1 MKLRVTYMILSMAIL
16 FVLPLLLS
24 VAYEHIDKENTIKLG
39 KKDIIWFIVVS
50 IGLSIGFEIVAHM
63 NLVTLTLTSF
73 IMAYLIFMSY
83 TDQKTKQVYSAVS
96 LVVFLIAIVIC
107 ILQIMNRGMYSMF
120 NVGAMICLN
129 ALLVALG
136 QLGLLGMGDVDIY
149 GVIGLYYL
157 QTRPEAFFSI
167 ILNLLLAN
175 ILFGIS
181 AIARKAR
188 HKDKLPFTLYIAIST
203 GIMCVIGI

>member
-24 VAYEHIDKENTIKLG
+24 VAFEHIDKENTIKLG
-39 KKDIIWFIVVS
+39 KKDAIWFIVVS

-96 LVVFLIAIVIC
+96 LVVFLVAIVIC
-107 ILQIMNRGMYSMF
+107 MLQIMNRGMYSIF

-129 ALLVALG
+129 VLLVVLG
-136 QLGLLGMGDVDIY
+136 QFGLLGMGDVDIY
-149 GVIGLYYL
+149 GVIGLFYL

-167 ILNLLLAN
+167 VLNLLLAN

>member
-24 VAYEHIDKENTIKLG
+24 VAFEHIDKENTIKLS

-50 IGLSIGFEIVAHM
+50 VGLSIGFEIVAHM

-96 LVVFLIAIVIC
+96 LVVFLVAIVIC
-107 ILQIMNRGMYSMF
+107 MLQIMNRGMYSMF

>member
-1 MKLRVTYMILSMAIL
+1 MRVTYRALSMAIL

-107 ILQIMNRGMYSMF
+107 MLQIMNRGMYSMF

-136 QLGLLGMGDVDIY
+136 QFGLLGMGDVDIY

>member
-1 MKLRVTYMILSMAIL
+1 MKLRVTYMALSMAIL

-24 VAYEHIDKENTIKLG
+24 VAFEHIDKENTIKLG
-39 KKDIIWFIVVS
+39 KKDTIWFIVVS

-96 LVVFLIAIVIC
+96 LVVFLVAIVIC
-107 ILQIMNRGMYSMF
+107 MLQIMNRGMYSIF

-129 ALLVALG
+129 VLLVVLG
-136 QLGLLGMGDVDIY
+136 QFGLLGMGDVDIY
-149 GVIGLYYL
+149 GVIGLFYL

-175 ILFGIS
+175 ILFGVS

>member
-24 VAYEHIDKENTIKLG
+24 VAFEHIDKENTIKLG

-96 LVVFLIAIVIC
+96 LVVFLVAIVIC
-107 ILQIMNRGMYSMF
+107 MLQIMNRGMYSIF

-129 ALLVALG
+129 VLLVVLG
-136 QLGLLGMGDVDIY
+136 QFGLLGMGDVEIY

-157 QTRPEAFFSI
+157 QTRPDAFFSI
-167 ILNLLLAN
+167 VLNLLLAN

>member
-1 MKLRVTYMILSMAIL
+1 MKLRVAYMILSMAIL

-50 IGLSIGFEIVAHM
+50 IELSIGFEIVAHM

-96 LVVFLIAIVIC
+96 LVVFLVAIVIC
-107 ILQIMNRGMYSMF
+107 MLQIMNRGMYSIF

-129 ALLVALG
+129 VLLVVLG
-136 QLGLLGMGDVDIY
+136 QFGLLGMGDVEIY

-157 QTRPEAFFSI
+157 QTRPDAFFSI

>member
-24 VAYEHIDKENTIKLG
+24 VAFEHIDKENTIKLG

-96 LVVFLIAIVIC
+96 LVVFLVAIVIC
-107 ILQIMNRGMYSMF
+107 MLQIMNRGMYSIF

-129 ALLVALG
+129 ALLVVLG
-136 QLGLLGMGDVDIY
+136 QFGLLGMGDVGIY

-157 QTRPEAFFSI
+157 QTRPDAFFSI

>member
-1 MKLRVTYMILSMAIL
+1 MKLRVTYMALSMAIL

-24 VAYEHIDKENTIKLG
+24 VAFEHIDKENTIKLG

-96 LVVFLIAIVIC
+96 LVVFLVAIVIC
-107 ILQIMNRGMYSMF
+107 MLQIMNRGMYSIF

-129 ALLVALG
+129 ALLVVLG
-136 QLGLLGMGDVDIY
+136 QFGLLGMGDVDIY
-149 GVIGLYYL
+149 GVIGLFYL

-167 ILNLLLAN
+167 VLNLLLAN
-175 ILFGIS
+175 ILFGVS

>member
-1 MKLRVTYMILSMAIL
+1 
-16 FVLPLLLS
+16 
-24 VAYEHIDKENTIKLG
+24 
-39 KKDIIWFIVVS
+39 
-50 IGLSIGFEIVAHM
+50 
-63 NLVTLTLTSF
+63 
-73 IMAYLIFMSY
+73 MAYLIFMSY

-96 LVVFLIAIVIC
+96 LVVFLVAIVIC
-107 ILQIMNRGMYSMF
+107 MIQIMSRGMYSMF
-120 NVGAMICLN
+120 NVGAMICLSV
-129 ALLVALG
+129 LLVVLG
-136 QLGLLGMGDVDIY
+136 QFGLLGMGDVEIY

-157 QTRPEAFFSI
+157 QTRPDAFFSI

>member
-1 MKLRVTYMILSMAIL
+1 MKLRVAYMILSIAIL

-24 VAYEHIDKENTIKLG
+24 VAFEHIDKENTIKLG
-39 KKDIIWFIVVS
+39 KKDIIWFTVVS

-96 LVVFLIAIVIC
+96 LVVFLVAIVIC
-107 ILQIMNRGMYSMF
+107 MLQIMNRGMYSIF

-129 ALLVALG
+129 ALLVVLG
-136 QLGLLGMGDVDIY
+136 QFGLLGMGDVEIY

-157 QTRPEAFFSI
+157 QTRPDAFFSI